1 MKRPTLGN
9 ENMVS
14 LYSGRTYLSPSS
26 KTNLAAYQKSL
37 GLSFNSPKS
46 EPQKNFA
53 FPQKPSTINNR
64 SATKI
69 DRADLGYDRK
79 NPKFSTDSYP
89 RTPSTSSTYGGL
101 TPSSRQ
107 GAKLKGTGTK
117 TSSAD
122 KFRTEQYDLM
132 GATPK
137 QYSAPKFTESLNLKD
152 SLLKQTRARNLEI
165 STEIQAFKA
174 TGGLKAYST
183 KNKDPNSKILGV
195 SNLNGTVSNSSIDYA
210 SKYGQLTGNKSATN
224 MKYDYVRTEPNE
236 EKASLT
242 PTTKQKSVLNKILAN
257 TSDKNH
263 SSALLKK
270 SGGYEEVN
278 SSKNNSASA
287 SSIKINNFFAS
298 AKRKELENSLSRKDK
313 SLNLSVKLE
322 TEKEEVAR
330 STDLSKKAASK
341 VQLDYKNSYKALAY
355 NDDSKDDIKRQEQ
368 DSKNLSLSYSQN
380 ANKDANKGQK
390 ASLNSFI
397 TKVEKGAG
405 VPLRPKKDDDMA
417 NGQARPYLTLEDK
430 ASAKNNE
437 NMSRTTTNA
446 DNRSFGY
453 AKNKTP
459 TSEIAKTKGR
469 SSGPSTPLHKESSEL
484 VPSKNNFTYYSTSL
498 EKHHR
503 NWNDSDYFCQIYKEH
518 FIQSFQALTFCKY
531 LRPVDPKVLA
541 QKKVFLPKKASHK
554 DKKSIIFDLDET
566 LIHCNESTDIPSDVV
581 LPIKF
586 PHGEIIE
593 AGINIRPYAV
603 EILKEISQHFEVI
616 IFTASHA
623 CYANVV
629 LDYLDP
635 QNQYIHHRLFRDNC
649 VVTDEGI
656 YIKDLRI
663 LGNRNLQD
671 IVLVDNAAYSFGY
684 QIENGIPIIPYYD
697 NKEDEELKHL
707 IPYLKSLAPV
717 RDVRDVNK
725 QAFRMQQYTN
735 HDTLEKVLNKVVFQ
749 N

>member
-46 EPQKNFA
+46 EPQKTFA
-53 FPQKPSTINNR
+53 FPQKPSTNNR
-64 SATKI
+64 SAAKI

-107 GAKLKGTGTK
+107 AAKLKGTGTK

-132 GATPK
+132 GSNPK

-165 STEIQAFKA
+165 STEIQAFKS

-236 EKASLT
+236 DKASLT

-270 SGGYEEVN
+270 SGGYEEAH
-278 SSKNNSASA
+278 SSKSNSASA

-330 STDLSKKAASK
+330 STDFSKKAASK

-368 DSKNLSLSYSQN
+368 DSKNLSLSYSNN

-405 VPLRPKKDDDMA
+405 VPLRPKKDDDLA
-417 NGQARPYLTLEDK
+417 NGPSRPYLTLEDK

-484 VPSKNNFTYYSTSL
+484 VPSKNAFTYYSTSL

-531 LRPVDPKVLA
+531 LKPVDPKLLA

-566 LIHCNESTDIPSDVV
+566 LIHCNESTEIPSDVV

-635 QNQYIHHRLFRDNC
+635 QNQYIHHRLFRENC